1 MGLNREK
8 TYSSGEIESNILRL
22 HNLIESMKRDRQR
35 INKDIRDANKKLEYW
50 KSIDPNQYKMF

>member
-1 MGLNREK
+1 MVLNREK